1 MRENMKQKY
10 PFLHKTAEIL
20 SEAWQ
25 IARSLTLVSL
35 VFVNL
40 RKEQNMSQSQ
50 LAKLTGNRQQA
61 L

>member
-35 VFVNL
+35 VFFNL
-40 RKEQNMSQSQ
+40 GKEQNMS
-50 LAKLTGNRQQA
+50 
-61 L
+61 